1 MEGKYGAALTA
12 PVCHKG
18 VLAMES
24 ELARLIAQ
32 IPAEDLSESDPSY
45 EPKVWQGKIHRAR
58 PRVAATSA
66 PPRFE
71 DPYRQLADVFGGRP
85 PRDRLFDDR
94 DMGPTSERT
103 L

>member
-1 MEGKYGAALTA
+1 
-12 PVCHKG
+12 
-18 VLAMES
+18 MES

-45 EPKVWQGKIHRAR
+45 EPKVWQGKIRPSR
-58 PRVAATSA
+58 EPRVAATFA

-71 DPYRQLADVFGGRP
+71 DPYRQLADVFGGRR